1 MRADISRQIADKADG
16 RGLGCAAGAQAHT
29 QLRGSILCATL
40 MRVVDYHRCVL
51 CYLRHFSIQSER
63 D

>member
-1 MRADISRQIADKADG
+1 MRADISRQIADKANG

-29 QLRGSILCATL
+29 QLRGSILYAAL
-40 MRVVDYHRCVL
+40 MKVVDHHL
-51 CYLRHFSIQSER
+51 CALCSQCHFSIQSER